1 MDSLFLILGLAV
13 LFYLLIPGAGA
24 FYVRSQWRDFRR
36 RLNAASTYTIVEYAH
51 LRAQEEGY
59 LGSFRAFGTL
69 EAIQGD
75 DIIWVRSGSLSLS
88 VDMRRVSVFQLP
100 TLSDQAREALIERN
114 ESTLPDEAPQKI
126 PWDKIFSL
134 PEGTKVYVS
143 GSLYGHQGQAVF
155 RSDTNDP
162 LTVVLYDGVEETILR
177 RAIWGG
183 RQRNEYWN
191 QFTPASLAAGFLSL
205 LILAYVL
212 LRSPMMRLP
221 ALVSLSFSL
230 IPVIPLL
237 PPGVVLHFLYRR
249 LWRRGRFLRAE
260 RDLVRLPLRYFDGQA
275 VGEDGDTQAILP
287 NGRPY
292 ACRVYR
298 DYTEFP
304 PVKTG
309 AKIRTTSLIPLSSL
323 SQREYFAFGTPVSI
337 DGEAQVAKPDDPMA
351 ELVLIPGN
359 PERLAASC
367 DNRARLYEI
376 LAAGAFFTGILM
388 NLYLVF
394 AVLARLIR

>member
-1 MDSLFLILGLAV
+1 
-13 LFYLLIPGAGA
+13 
-24 FYVRSQWRDFRR
+24 
-36 RLNAASTYTIVEYAH
+36 
-51 LRAQEEGY
+51 
-59 LGSFRAFGTL
+59 
-69 EAIQGD
+69 
-75 DIIWVRSGSLSLS
+75 
-88 VDMRRVSVFQLP
+88 
-100 TLSDQAREALIERN
+100 
-114 ESTLPDEAPQKI
+114 
-126 PWDKIFSL
+126 
-134 PEGTKVYVS
+134 
-143 GSLYGHQGQAVF
+143 VF
-155 RSDTNDP
+155 RSDANEP

-260 RDLVRLPLRYFDGQA
+260 RDLVRLPLRYFDGQT
-275 VGEDGDTQAILP
+275 VRQDGDTETVLP
-287 NGRPY
+287 NGQPY

-298 DYTEFP
+298 DYSEFP

-323 SQREYFAFGTPVSI
+323 SRREYFAFGTPVSI
-337 DGEAQVAKPDDPMA
+337 DEEPQVDKPDDPMA
-351 ELVLIPGN
+351 ELVLIPGQ
-359 PERLAASC
+359 PELLSASC

-376 LAAGAFFTGILM
+376 LAAGAFFSGILI